1 MPSTVVYSFLRIVVI
16 LWSWNQ
22 SPAKL
27 ASQGQLLDLYFIVLC
42 FARFMDQTN
51 VNHFV
56 FEFEVAHPE
65 KDGLLRPEDIHLV
78 PDPLTTD
85 YIPND
90 NDDSYDDLI

>member
-1 MPSTVVYSFLRIVVI
+1 
-16 LWSWNQ
+16 
-22 SPAKL
+22 
-27 ASQGQLLDLYFIVLC
+27 
-42 FARFMDQTN
+42 MD
-51 VNHFV
+51 HFV
-56 FEFEVAHPE
+56 FGFEVVHPE